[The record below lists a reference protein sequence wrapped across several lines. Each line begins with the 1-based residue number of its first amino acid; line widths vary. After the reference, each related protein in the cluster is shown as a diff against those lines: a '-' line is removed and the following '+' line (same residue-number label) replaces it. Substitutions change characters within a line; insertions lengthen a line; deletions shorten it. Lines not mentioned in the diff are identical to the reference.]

1 MIQIRNIF
9 QAAPSGIKKDH
20 MQYCGLIAGIFIGMD
35 SIGPKSYAFALFDHK
50 SLAVSMNFDFARE
63 DSDKFSG
70 SL

>member
-1 MIQIRNIF
+1 MIQRRNVF

-35 SIGPKSYAFALFDHK
+35 SIGPKSYAFALFNNK
-50 SLAVSMNFDFARE
+50 PLAVSMNLNLARE
-63 DSDKFSG
+63 DGYKFSG

>member
-1 MIQIRNIF
+1 
-9 QAAPSGIKKDH
+9 